1 MHGKMRSRF
10 AVDNLAMA
18 DNCVAET
25 EAIDMD
31 RLDEI
36 RAFVAVAEAR
46 SFTQGA
52 RKLDVSG
59 AQVSKLVARLE
70 NRLGARLLNRTT
82 RDVSL
87 TDTGQAYL
95 EQAREVLES
104 FDALEASVRD
114 KSGPSGTLKVS
125 APVSFG
131 KNQLTPALLDFAS
144 GCGAVSLDVS
154 FSDRVVNLVE
164 EGFDVAV
171 RIGHL
176 ADSSLV
182 ARRLAAVRMVTC
194 ASPEYLARAGVPNAL
209 EDMAGHDAI
218 LDTNARDA
226 TVWRFGPQGD
236 PKDVRV
242 HGRLRFNGAE
252 ACVAAAVAG
261 FGVVRTPAFAAAEEL
276 RAGRL
281 TPVLCHFEPELIH
294 VHAVYPHARHLAAKV
309 RAFVDFL
316 AQRYAGEP
324 EWHKGWGSR
333 HAPAAA

>member
-1 MHGKMRSRF
+1 
-10 AVDNLAMA
+10 
-18 DNCVAET
+18 
-25 EAIDMD
+25 MD

-36 RAFVAVAEAR
+36 RAFAAVADAR

-95 EQAREVLES
+95 ERARDLLES
-104 FDALEASVRD
+104 FDALESSVRD
-114 KSGPSGTLKVS
+114 QSGPSGNLKIS

-131 KNQLTPALLDFAS
+131 KNQLTPALLEFAQ
-144 GCGAVSLDVS
+144 GCLAVSLDVT
-154 FSDRVVNLVE
+154 FSDRMVNLVE

-176 ADSSLV
+176 TDSSLV
-182 ARRLAAVRMVTC
+182 ARRLAAVRMITC
-194 ASPEYLARAGVPNAL
+194 ASPDYLAGAGIPRTLGEVG
-209 EDMAGHDAI
+209 GHEAI

-226 TVWRFGPQGD
+226 TLWRFGRHGEAQE
-236 PKDVRV
+236 VRV
-242 HGRLRFNGAE
+242 HGRLKFNGAE
-252 ACVAAAVAG
+252 ACVEAAVKG
-261 FGVVRTPAFAAAEEL
+261 FGIVRTPAFAAAEAL
-276 RAGRL
+276 RTGRL
-281 TPVLCHFEPELIH
+281 VPLLCDFEPEEIH

-316 AQRYAGEP
+316 AKRYAGEP
-324 EWHKGWGSR
+324 EWHQGWGR
-333 HAPAAA
+333 EHPARG

>member
-1 MHGKMRSRF
+1 
-10 AVDNLAMA
+10 
-18 DNCVAET
+18 
-25 EAIDMD
+25 MD

-36 RAFVAVAEAR
+36 RAFVAVAEAS

-59 AQVSKLVARLE
+59 AQISKLVARLE

-95 EQAREVLES
+95 ERARDLLET
-104 FDALEASVRD
+104 FDALEGSVRD
-114 KSGPSGTLKVS
+114 QSGPSGNLRVA

-131 KNQLTPALLDFAS
+131 KNQLTPALLDFVS
-144 GCGAVSLDVS
+144 GCLAVSLDVT

-176 ADSSLV
+176 TDSSLV
-182 ARRLAAVRMVTC
+182 ARRLAAVRLVTC
-194 ASPEYLARAGVPNAL
+194 ASPNYLAGAGTPRTLEAL
-209 EDMAGHDAI
+209 AGHEAI
-218 LDTNARDA
+218 LDTNAREP
-226 TVWRFGPQGD
+226 TLWRFGRQSD
-236 PKDVRV
+236 AQEVRMQ
-242 HGRLRFNGAE
+242 GRLRFNGAE
-252 ACVAAAVAG
+252 PCVEAAVKG
-261 FGVVRTPAFAAAEEL
+261 FGIVRTPAFAAAEDL

-281 TPVLCHFEPELIH
+281 IPLLCNLEPELIH

-316 AQRYAGEP
+316 VARYAGEP
-324 EWHKGWGSR
+324 EWHQGRGAG
-333 HAPAAA
+333 HA

>member
-1 MHGKMRSRF
+1 
-10 AVDNLAMA
+10 
-18 DNCVAET
+18 
-25 EAIDMD
+25 MD

-36 RAFVAVAEAR
+36 RAFVAVAEAL

-59 AQVSKLVARLE
+59 AQASKLVARLE

-87 TDTGQAYL
+87 TDTGAAYL
-95 EQAREVLES
+95 DSARDVLER
-104 FDALEASVRD
+104 FEALETSVRD
-114 KSGPSGTLKVS
+114 QSGPSGTLKVS

-131 KNQLTPALLDFAS
+131 RGQLTPALLDFAA
-144 GCGAVSLDVS
+144 GCGAVSLEVT
-154 FSDRVVNLVE
+154 FSDRIVNLVE

-176 ADSSLV
+176 TDSSLV
-182 ARRLAAVRMVTC
+182 ARKLAAVRLVTC
-194 ASPEYLARAGVPNAL
+194 ASPDYLARAGAPTAL
-209 EDMAGHDAI
+209 EDLAAHEAI
-218 LDTNARDA
+218 LDSNMRDA
-226 TVWRFGPQGD
+226 NAWRFGPHGD
-236 PKDVRV
+236 VREVRV
-242 HGRLRFNGAE
+242 HGRLKFSGAE

-261 FGVVRTPAFAAAEEL
+261 FGIARSPAFAAADEL

-281 TPVLCHFEPELIH
+281 VPILCNFEPELIH
-294 VHAVYPHARHLAAKV
+294 VYAVYPHARHLAAKV

-324 EWHKGWGSR
+324 EWHQGWGSVHPPPR
-333 HAPAAA
+333 

>member
-1 MHGKMRSRF
+1 
-10 AVDNLAMA
+10 
-18 DNCVAET
+18 
-25 EAIDMD
+25 MD

-36 RAFVAVAEAR
+36 RAFAAVAEAR

-70 NRLGARLLNRTT
+70 NRLGQRLLNRTT

-95 EQAREVLES
+95 ERARDLLER
-104 FDALEASVRD
+104 FDALETSVKD
-114 KSGPSGTLKVS
+114 QTGPSGNLKVS

-144 GCGAVSLDVS
+144 QCLAVSLDVS
-154 FSDRVVNLVE
+154 FSDRMVNLVE

-171 RIGHL
+171 RIGQL
-176 ADSSLV
+176 SDSSLV

-194 ASPEYLARAGVPNAL
+194 AAPAYLAGAGMPVTL
-209 EDMAGHDAI
+209 EDLAGHEAI
-218 LDTNARDA
+218 LDTNMREA
-226 TVWRFGPQGD
+226 TLWRFGAQSD
-236 PKDVRV
+236 VREVRV

-252 ACVAAAVAG
+252 PCVAAAVAG
-261 FGVVRTPAFAAAEEL
+261 FGVVRTPAFAAAEAL
-276 RAGRL
+276 RDGRL
-281 TPVLCHFEPELIH
+281 TPILCNFEPELIH
-294 VHAVYPHARHLAAKV
+294 VYAVYPHARHLAAKV

-316 AQRYAGEP
+316 AARYAGEP
-324 EWHKGWGSR
+324 EWHQGWGR
-333 HAPAAA
+333 EHPRP

>member
-1 MHGKMRSRF
+1 
-10 AVDNLAMA
+10 
-18 DNCVAET
+18 
-25 EAIDMD
+25 MD

-36 RAFVAVAEAR
+36 RAFTAVAEAR

-95 EQAREVLES
+95 ERARELLET
-104 FDALEASVRD
+104 FDALEGSVRD
-114 KSGPSGTLKVS
+114 QRGPSGNLKIS

-131 KNQLTPALLDFAS
+131 RNQLTPAMLDFVR
-144 GCGAVSLDVS
+144 GCLGVSLDVA
-154 FSDRVVNLVE
+154 FSDRMVNLVE

-176 ADSSLV
+176 TDSSLV
-182 ARRLAAVRMVTC
+182 ARRLAAVRMITC
-194 ASPEYLARAGVPNAL
+194 ASPDYLASAGRPRTL
-209 EDMAGHDAI
+209 EELAHHEAI

-226 TVWRFGPQGD
+226 TLWPFGRRGEGREAR
-236 PKDVRV
+236 VR
-242 HGRLRFNGAE
+242 GRLRFNGAE
-252 ACVAAAVAG
+252 ACVEAAVKG
-261 FGVVRTPAFAAAEEL
+261 FGIVRTPAFAAAEEL

-281 TPVLCHFEPELIH
+281 VPLLCHLEPEEIH

-316 AQRYAGEP
+316 AKRYAGEP
-324 EWHKGWGSR
+324 EWHRGWGEQHPSGGT
-333 HAPAAA
+333 PA

>member
-1 MHGKMRSRF
+1 
-10 AVDNLAMA
+10 
-18 DNCVAET
+18 
-25 EAIDMD
+25 MD

-87 TDTGQAYL
+87 TETGQAYL
-95 EQAREVLES
+95 ERARDLLDE
-104 FDALEASVRD
+104 FDALETSVRD
-114 KSGPSGTLKVS
+114 QSGPSGNLKVS

-131 KNQLTPALLDFAS
+131 KGQLTPALLDFAAQCLS
-144 GCGAVSLDVS
+144 VSLDVS
-154 FSDRVVNLVE
+154 FSDRMVNLVE

-176 ADSSLV
+176 PDSSLV
-182 ARRLAAVRMVTC
+182 ARRLAAVRMITC
-194 ASPEYLARAGVPNAL
+194 ASPSYLAGAGVPMTLADL
-209 EDMAGHDAI
+209 AHHDAI
-218 LDTNARDA
+218 LDANMPDA
-226 TVWRFGPQGD
+226 AVWRFGRGADTQ
-236 PKDVRV
+236 DVRV
-242 HGRLRFNGAE
+242 RGRLRFNGAE
-252 ACVAAAVAG
+252 ACVEAAVRG
-261 FGVVRTPAFAAAEEL
+261 FGILRTPAFAAADEL

-281 TPVLCHFEPELIH
+281 TPVLCHYEPEEIY

-309 RAFVDFL
+309 RGFVDFL

-324 EWHKGWGSR
+324 DWHKGWGER
-333 HAPAAA
+333 PEGVRAAE

>member
-1 MHGKMRSRF
+1 
-10 AVDNLAMA
+10 
-18 DNCVAET
+18 
-25 EAIDMD
+25 MD
-31 RLDEI
+31 RLDELG
-36 RAFVAVAEAR
+36 AFVAVADAR

-52 RKLDVSG
+52 RKLGVSS

-95 EQAREVLES
+95 ERARELLQGFE
-104 FDALEASVRD
+104 ALETSVRD
-114 KSGPSGTLKVS
+114 QTGPSGLLKVS

-131 KNQLTPALLDFAS
+131 RNQLTPALLDFAS
-144 GCGAVSLDVS
+144 GCNAVSLDVV
-154 FSDRVVNLVE
+154 FSDRMVNLVE

-176 ADSSLV
+176 SDSSLV

-194 ASPEYLARAGVPNAL
+194 ASPGYLARAGTPASL
-209 EDMAGHDAI
+209 EDLTDHEAV
-218 LDTNARDA
+218 LDTNGRDP
-226 TVWRFGPQGD
+226 TIWRFGPQSE
-236 PKDVRV
+236 PREVRV
-242 HGRLRFNGAE
+242 HGRLRFSGAE
-252 ACVAAAVAG
+252 ACAAAAVAG
-261 FGVVRTPAFAAAEEL
+261 FGLTRSPAFAVADDL

-281 TPVLCHFEPELIH
+281 VPVLCNHEPELIH
-294 VHAVYPHARHLAAKV
+294 VYAVYPHARHLAAKV

-324 EWHKGWGSR
+324 EWHQGWGSR
-333 HAPAAA
+333 HPVP

>member
-1 MHGKMRSRF
+1 
-10 AVDNLAMA
+10 
-18 DNCVAET
+18 
-25 EAIDMD
+25 MD
-31 RLDEI
+31 RLDELG
-36 RAFVAVAEAR
+36 AFVAVADAR

-52 RKLDVSG
+52 RKLGVSS

-95 EQAREVLES
+95 ERARELLQGFE
-104 FDALEASVRD
+104 ALETSVRD
-114 KSGPSGTLKVS
+114 QTGPSGLLKVS

-131 KNQLTPALLDFAS
+131 RNQLTPALLDFAS
-144 GCGAVSLDVS
+144 GCNAVSLDVV
-154 FSDRVVNLVE
+154 FSDRMVNLVE

-176 ADSSLV
+176 SDSSLV

-194 ASPEYLARAGVPNAL
+194 ASPGYLARAGTPTSL
-209 EDMAGHDAI
+209 EDLTRHEAV
-218 LDTNARDA
+218 LDTNVRDP
-226 TVWRFGPQGD
+226 TIWRFGPQSE
-236 PKDVRV
+236 PREVRV
-242 HGRLRFNGAE
+242 HGRLRFSGAE
-252 ACVAAAVAG
+252 ACAAAAVAG
-261 FGVVRTPAFAAAEEL
+261 FGLTRTPAFAVADDL

-281 TPVLCHFEPELIH
+281 VPVLCNHEPELVH

-316 AQRYAGEP
+316 AARYAGEP
-324 EWHKGWGSR
+324 EWHQGWGSR
-333 HAPAAA
+333 HPVP

>member
-1 MHGKMRSRF
+1 
-10 AVDNLAMA
+10 
-18 DNCVAET
+18 
-25 EAIDMD
+25 MD

-95 EQAREVLES
+95 ERSRELLED
-104 FDALEASVRD
+104 FDALETSVRD
-114 KSGPSGTLKVS
+114 LSGPSGTLRIS

-131 KNQLTPALLDFAS
+131 KNQLTPALLEFAS
-144 GCGAVSLDVS
+144 GCMAVSLDVS
-154 FSDRVVNLVE
+154 FTDRMVNLVE

-171 RIGHL
+171 RIGQL
-176 ADSSLV
+176 TDSSLV
-182 ARRLAAVRMVTC
+182 ARRLAAVRLVTC
-194 ASPEYLARAGVPNAL
+194 ASPEYLARAGIPMAL
-209 EDMAGHDAI
+209 EDLAKHEAI
-218 LDTNARDA
+218 IDTNARDP
-226 TVWRFGPQGD
+226 TTWRFGPHGD
-236 PKDVRV
+236 TRDVRV

-261 FGVVRTPAFAAAEEL
+261 FGLTRSPAFAAAEEL

-281 TPVLCHFEPELIH
+281 VPILCNFESELIH

-316 AQRYAGEP
+316 AKRYSGEP
-324 EWHKGWGSR
+324 EWHQGWGR
-333 HAPAAA
+333 LHPAPAAAAS